1 VTVSTVSAGDAGEFV
16 AAAKASRSLHYP
28 WISPPDT
35 RERFAEW
42 NSYLARD
49 DQAGYLIRHTEC
61 GALVGYVTVANIV
74 RRAFLS
80 AAMGYGAFEGHAG
93 RGLMKSGLRSV
104 LALVFGELGLHRV
117 EANIQPGNAA
127 SIALACRL
135 GFEKEGFSPQ
145 FLMIGGEW
153 RDHERWALR
162 AEMFDSAPRDDV
174 PSAPGGR
181 P

>member
-1 VTVSTVSAGDAGEFV
+1 VTVSAVSAGDAAEFI
-16 AAAKASRSLHYP
+16 AAVKASRSLHHP

-42 NSYLARD
+42 NAHLGRD
-49 DQAGYLIRHTEC
+49 DQAGYLLRHADC
-61 GALVGYVTVANIV
+61 GGLVGYVTVANIV

-93 RGLMKSGLRSV
+93 RGLMRTGLERV
-104 LALVFGELGLHRV
+104 LALVFGDLGLHRV

-127 SIALACRL
+127 SIALARRL
-135 GFEKEGFSPQ
+135 GFEKEGFSPR

-153 RDHERWALR
+153 KDHERWALR
-162 AEMFDSAPRDDV
+162 AETFSAG
-174 PSAPGGR
+174 AAGR
-181 P
+181 